1 MLKFLIFALVTLEI
15 ILLGALAL
23 SPANAMMSDSA
34 VYTWEFA
41 SVGSNQ
47 VVCKQISLLPKD
59 RLMPPSSPMQPVNIS
74 SIVVDK
80 SYCANIA
87 KPLIEDRE
95 ISQN

>member
-1 MLKFLIFALVTLEI
+1 MLKLVIVALVTLEI

-23 SPANAMMSDSA
+23 SPANATMSDSA
-34 VYTWEFA
+34 LYTWEFA
-41 SVGSNQ
+41 YVGSNQ

-59 RLMPPSSPMQPVNIS
+59 RPMPPSSPMQPVKIS
-74 SIVVDK
+74 SRLVDEG
-80 SYCANIA
+80 YCANIA